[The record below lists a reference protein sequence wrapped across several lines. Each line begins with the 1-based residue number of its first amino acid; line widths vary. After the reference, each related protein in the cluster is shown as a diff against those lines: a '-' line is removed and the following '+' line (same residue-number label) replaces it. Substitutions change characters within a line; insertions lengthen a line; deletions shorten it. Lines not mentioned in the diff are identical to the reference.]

1 MVTLWIDSI
10 SHLRRFIFLPGG
22 DVGLGF
28 RSTHGSLQWVEY
40 APWEPSGLIDVV
52 RWSVPYWVLNII
64 IGGSFCLYI
73 LREKRMTKPSVGGKT
88 GKLGTGKPF
97 SVKNWG
103 F

>member
-1 MVTLWIDSI
+1 
-10 SHLRRFIFLPGG
+10 
-22 DVGLGF
+22 
-28 RSTHGSLQWVEY
+28 
-40 APWEPSGLIDVV
+40 
-52 RWSVPYWVLNII
+52 
-64 IGGSFCLYI
+64 